1 MNKKIRNISIRVFF
15 ACIAVFAFLML
26 ASKIFPI
33 QFNYEIGI
41 KAFLLQYKLKWVIV
55 ALTLGAGISAF
66 ISFLFGNIR
75 KRINEKTMFF
85 YFPIAVVVLG
95 IWNIAAILLRNM
107 GIFIIDVINDPVE
120 LLLVG
125 VIILGIDFLRERFF
139 HKQ

>member
-1 MNKKIRNISIRVFF
+1 
-15 ACIAVFAFLML
+15 
-26 ASKIFPI
+26 
-33 QFNYEIGI
+33 
-41 KAFLLQYKLKWVIV
+41 
-55 ALTLGAGISAF
+55 
-66 ISFLFGNIR
+66 
-75 KRINEKTMFF
+75 
-85 YFPIAVVVLG
+85 VVLG